1 MTPRLHTDALRD
13 RATAL
18 ADDLY
23 ELAAA
28 LDAGDADADDVH
40 EMYRQLA
47 FVMVELEDAAT
58 THDVLDDTTPQ
69 SKAIDEAR
77 KAVFYLSKGDG
88 SEALTSLDAAA
99 DHAEAAYSDE

>member
-28 LDAGDADADDVH
+28 LDAGDADADDVR

-58 THDVLDDTTPQ
+58 TYDVLDDTTPQ

-77 KAVFYLSKGDG
+77 KAVFYLSKDNG
-88 SEALTSLDAAA
+88 SEALRSLDAAA
-99 DHAEAAYSDE
+99 EHAEEAHSDE